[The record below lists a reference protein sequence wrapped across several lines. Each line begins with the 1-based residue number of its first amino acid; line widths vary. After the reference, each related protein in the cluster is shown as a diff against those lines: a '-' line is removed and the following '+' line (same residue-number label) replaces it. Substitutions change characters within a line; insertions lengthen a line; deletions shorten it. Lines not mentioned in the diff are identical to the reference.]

1 MLIGTNSKKLD
12 ISSEKKTQDISE
24 RFATFLI
31 KGDIV
36 CLYGEIGVGKTTFIK
51 YLINKLQK
59 NDMCKISEIPSP
71 TFNILNEYKL
81 KNFTIH
87 HYDLYR
93 LKNKQEINDLELIE
107 NANNSIT
114 LIEWPELLQNYINN
128 FITLKFI
135 YEDNLTKRSLIINSN
150 NMRLINEFS

>member
-1 MLIGTNSKKLD
+1 MN
-12 ISSEKKTQDISE
+12 
-24 RFATFLI
+24 
-31 KGDIV
+31 
-36 CLYGEIGVGKTTFIK
+36 
-51 YLINKLQK
+51 
-59 NDMCKISEIPSP
+59 KISEIPSP

>member
-1 MLIGTNSKKLD
+1 MHIVTKSGKIDLLFENDTKKLANIISKK
-12 ISSEKKTQDISE
+12 
-24 RFATFLI
+24 I
-31 KGDIV
+31 KIGDIIY
-36 CLYGEIGVGKTTFIK
+36 LYGEIGVGKTTFIK

-59 NDMCKISEIPSP
+59 NDMNKISEIPSP

-114 LIEWPELLQNYINN
+114 LIEWPQIIEEKPKNLRYIKTNQLFVN
-128 FITLKFI
+128 IFFVADEHI
-135 YEDNLTKRSLIINSN
+135 YT
-150 NMRLINEFS
+150 

>member
-1 MLIGTNSKKLD
+1 
-12 ISSEKKTQDISE
+12 
-24 RFATFLI
+24 
-31 KGDIV
+31 
-36 CLYGEIGVGKTTFIK
+36 
-51 YLINKLQK
+51 
-59 NDMCKISEIPSP
+59 MCKISEIPSP

-150 NMRLINEFS
+150 NMRLINEFLVILKNFQEMHRTEIFIEIKK

>member
-59 NDMCKISEIPSP
+59 NDMNKISEIPSP

-93 LKNKQEINDLELIE
+93 FDYFNRM
-107 NANNSIT
+107 ARAV
-114 LIEWPELLQNYINN
+114 
-128 FITLKFI
+128 
-135 YEDNLTKRSLIINSN
+135 TKLY
-150 NMRLINEFS
+150 

>member
-12 ISSEKKTQDISE
+12 ISSEKKTQYISE
-24 RFATFLI
+24 RFASFLTE
-31 KGDIV
+31 GDIV
-36 CLYGEIGVGKTTFIK
+36 CLFGEIGVGKTTFIK

-59 NDMCKISEIPSP
+59 NDKDQIVEIPSP

-81 KNFTIH
+81 KSFTVL

-93 LKNKQEINDLELIE
+93 LKAKQEIKDLELIE
-107 NANNSIT
+107 NANNSIS

-128 FITLKFI
+128 FISLKFN

>member
-24 RFATFLI
+24 RFASFLT

-36 CLYGEIGVGKTTFIK
+36 CLFGEVGVGKTTFIK

-59 NDMCKISEIPSP
+59 NDMNKISEIPSP
-71 TFNILNEYKL
+71 TFNILHEYQL

-93 LKNKQEINDLELIE
+93 LKNKQEIKDLELIE
-107 NANNSIT
+107 NVNNSIT
-114 LIEWPELLQNYINN
+114 LIEWPELLHNYINN
-128 FITLKFI
+128 YITLKFI

-150 NMRLINEFS
+150 NTRLINEFS

>member
-59 NDMCKISEIPSP
+59 NDMDKISEIPSP
-71 TFNILNEYKL
+71 TFNILNEYRL
-81 KNFTIH
+81 KNFTNH

-93 LKNKQEINDLELIE
+93 LKNKQEINDLALIE